1 MDAFTEESPNK
12 LSKQELVAMYLKV
25 TKKMESL
32 NDHLLEEVQHVKD
45 TFKRVES
52 ELSVVKTVNHLLSKR
67 LVDME
72 RQCWANAQYSTRECV
87 ELVGIPQSVKDDDL
101 EK

>member
-1 MDAFTEESPNK
+1 MEVFTEDTLNK

-32 NDHLLEEVQHVKD
+32 NDHLLEEVQHIRE
-45 TFKRVES
+45 TFKHMES
-52 ELSVVKTVNHLLSKR
+52 ELSVVKNINNLLSKR

-72 RQCWANAQYSTRECV
+72 R
-87 ELVGIPQSVKDDDL
+87 
-101 EK
+101 

>member
-32 NDHLLEEVQHVKD
+32 NDHLLEEVQHVRD